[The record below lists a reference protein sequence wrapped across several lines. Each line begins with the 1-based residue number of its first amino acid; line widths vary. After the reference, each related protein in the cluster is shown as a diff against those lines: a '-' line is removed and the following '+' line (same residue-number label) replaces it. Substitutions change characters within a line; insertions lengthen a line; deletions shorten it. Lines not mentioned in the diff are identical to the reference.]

1 MAEEAGTPHS
11 ATREVQRTFHAF
23 ARSVRMRG
31 LYGPEHALVRRAIA
45 DLEQAFAG
53 LLGRDRTL
61 SLRVRADAFVLD
73 EVRVLEEPD
82 PSDSI
87 PYAFHRDGVRR
98 LELSAG
104 LDAAELDA
112 LIGAAAQGFVRTP
125 FGDDVVSYLW
135 RHDLDHVRY
144 VVVDHTLVASGT
156 SAPTGAPGPEVD
168 ADIDQLLAA
177 IYGAPTDVGHHATS
191 VDASDFR
198 GKAIAE
204 TLDDV
209 DDLAPGFHPA
219 RALAGVPSYRDALLA
234 EVQTDEERITT
245 RAALMGLGA
254 LAEVS
259 APDDVAAIGEA
270 LLQIYDAELG
280 SGSLRLA
287 LPIVTGVAA
296 VAEVPAARARAEAWL
311 AQASGET
318 RLRPVL
324 KLLDTTPPDELRALL
339 MALGRSAAPVLL
351 GFVPTLESE
360 AHRRLVGDVVVGLGL
375 ERLDEVAALLAQPS
389 PEAAEEAVRVLS
401 RQASPQAHEL
411 LCSAAG
417 HAEPRVRL
425 ALLSALGTL
434 PPERGRDVAVALL
447 EDADADVVAAAARAL
462 GSCRGDARALAAV
475 EAKVAAPTFAGLGPG
490 LKQALLAVLVLLA
503 QGRAVPAL
511 ARMLREGDALLAR
524 REDEDTAVA
533 AARALGFVRTPG
545 AVTALETTERSLN
558 KRVREATK
566 DALRRAG
573 ARP

>member
-1 MAEEAGTPHS
+1 MAEEAGSSPS
-11 ATREVQRTFHAF
+11 ATREVQRTFQAF
-23 ARSVRMRG
+23 ARTVRMRG
-31 LYGPEHALVRRAIA
+31 LYGPEHALVRRALV
-45 DLEQAFAG
+45 DLEQAFSA
-53 LLGRDRTL
+53 LLGRDRSL

-73 EVRVLEEPD
+73 EVRVLEESD
-82 PSDSI
+82 PADSI
-87 PYAFHRDGVRR
+87 PHAFHRDGIRR

-144 VVVDHTLVASGT
+144 VVVDHALVAGGPQAPT
-156 SAPTGAPGPEVD
+156 SAPHADVD
-168 ADIDQLLAA
+168 ADIDLLLAA
-177 IYGAPTDVGHHATS
+177 IYGAPTDVGHHATY

-219 RALAGVPSYRDALLA
+219 RALGSAPSYREALLA

-259 APDDVAAIGEA
+259 APHDVDAIGEA

-296 VAEVPAARARAEAWL
+296 VADLPTARARAEAWL
-311 AQASGET
+311 ARAAAET

-324 KLLDTTPPDELRALL
+324 KLLDTTPPDEIRALL
-339 MALGRSAAPVLL
+339 LALGRRTVPSLL
-351 GFVPTLESE
+351 GFVSTLESE
-360 AHRRLVGDVVVGLGL
+360 AHRRLLGDVVVSLGL

-389 PEAAEEAVRVLS
+389 APAAEEAVRILS
-401 RQASPQAHEL
+401 RQTAPQALAL
-411 LCSAAG
+411 LCTAAG

-425 ALLSALGTL
+425 ALSTTLGAL

-447 EDADADVVAAAARAL
+447 DDTDADVVAAAARAL
-462 GSCRGDARALAAV
+462 GHYRGDARALAAV
-475 EAKVAAPTFAGLGPG
+475 EAKVAAPTFAALGPG

-503 QGRAVPAL
+503 QARAVPLL
-511 ARMLREGDALLAR
+511 ARMLRDGDALLAR
-524 REDEDTAVA
+524 REDEESAIA

-545 AVTALETTERSLN
+545 AVTALESTERSLN

-566 DALRRAG
+566 EALRRAG

>member
-1 MAEEAGTPHS
+1 MAEEAGTPQS
-11 ATREVQRTFHAF
+11 AWREVQRTFQAF
-23 ARSVRMRG
+23 ARTVRMRG
-31 LYGPEHALVRRAIA
+31 LYGPEHALVRRAVL
-45 DLEQAFAG
+45 DLEHAFAA

-61 SLRVRADAFVLD
+61 SLRVRADAFVID
-73 EVRVLEEPD
+73 DVRVLEEAD

-87 PYAFHRDGVRR
+87 PHAFHRDGIRR

-144 VVVDHTLVASGT
+144 VVVDHTLVASGAR
-156 SAPTGAPGPEVD
+156 APTASAGTEVD
-168 ADIDQLLAA
+168 ADIDRLLAA

-219 RALAGVPSYRDALLA
+219 RALGGTPSYRDALLA
-234 EVQTDEERITT
+234 EVHTDEARITT

-259 APDDVAAIGEA
+259 ATEDVAAIGEA

-280 SGSLRLA
+280 AGSLRLA

-296 VAEVPAARARAEAWL
+296 VAELPRARARAEEWL
-311 AQASGET
+311 QRASSET

-324 KLLDTTPPDELRALL
+324 KLLDTTPPDEIRALL
-339 MALGRSAAPVLL
+339 TALGRRAAPVLL
-351 GFVPTLESE
+351 GFVSTLESE
-360 AHRRLVGDVVVGLGL
+360 AHRRAIGDVVVGLGL
-375 ERLDEVAALLAQPS
+375 EQLEEVAALLAQPS
-389 PEAAEEAVRVLS
+389 PDAAEEAVRILS
-401 RQASPQAHEL
+401 RLPGPDAHAL

-417 HAEPRVRL
+417 HAEARVRL
-425 ALLSALGTL
+425 ALLSALAAL

-447 EDADADVVAAAARAL
+447 DDPDADVVAAAARAL
-462 GSCRGDARALAAV
+462 GTCRGDARALAAV
-475 EAKVAAPTFAGLGPG
+475 EAKVASPTFTTLGLG

-503 QGRAVPAL
+503 QARAVPVL
-511 ARMLREGDALLAR
+511 ARMLREGDALLVR

-533 AARALGFVRTPG
+533 AARALGFVRTTG
-545 AVTALETTERSLN
+545 AVNALETTERSLN